1 MVAHGTPC
9 LGPVTQAGCGAICPA
24 YGRGCYGC
32 FGPIAEP
39 NTAAL
44 IPTLRLLGM
53 TAPDV
58 DRVFATFNAATPE
71 FTTARQQAAG
81 QAADPAADP
90 ATGPG

>member
-1 MVAHGTPC
+1 MA
-9 LGPVTQAGCGAICPA
+9 LGPITD
-24 YGRGCYGC
+24 
-32 FGPIAEP
+32 P

-71 FTTARQQAAG
+71 FTTARQQAASQQARQQAVG

-90 ATGPG
+90 PTEPAADPAADPPADRGQGPVS